1 MNIFLVSSSLFRRRI
16 DLSSSE
22 PVPPGVPSLVSY
34 RAGDVSDRGTFV
46 CVALMPLQAL
56 LCYQRRARRSALYS
70 AASLCGAPVR
80 GNHGAR
86 SCRACSTLGCSWLIA
101 RTLPLLTMTICCA
114 VGYSSGSV
122 SPPLPSRMPAA
133 GGREVGRW
141 VRELPPPAALP
152 PPRAA
157 ATTRGAAAAPRRC
170 CRSPIRRRTR
180 PPSCAR
186 LSPRSRGLL
195 FVQLQLPPPAAR
207 GASQEGAKAARARR
221 SVAREQRRPG
231 GRARPRRLG
240 GAASGTSKVAGA
252 RGASVAAGGG
262 AAADR

>member
-1 MNIFLVSSSLFRRRI
+1 MSLTVAPSCVWRSC
-16 DLSSSE
+16 LSKHRCS
-22 PVPPGVPSLVSY
+22 
-34 RAGDVSDRGTFV
+34 
-46 CVALMPLQAL
+46 L

-207 GASQEGAKAARARR
+207 GATRGRAWRGGSGGREAGRGRGGSGGQPRARAR
-221 SVAREQRRPG
+221 
-231 GRARPRRLG
+231 
-240 GAASGTSKVAGA
+240 
-252 RGASVAAGGG
+252 
-262 AAADR
+262 